1 MKRPA
6 RPSSGPEGST
16 PLSPVYRRRLLQGL
30 IASAAWPTGA
40 VAATD
45 PEVLNFVAFGDWGR
59 DGQRS
64 QGVVAE
70 AMGAA
75 AAEIASRFVISA
87 GDNFYPA
94 GVQSVTDPHWRRSF
108 EDVYTA
114 PALRTP
120 WYAALGNHDYRGVA
134 QAQVDYT
141 HLSSRWRMPSRYYKV
156 AGEALGA
163 NFLDLFVIDTSP
175 LADRG
180 NYDEML
186 QQLARGHLEAHDGAR
201 QIAWLRDELRRS
213 TAPWKIVVGHHPIYS
228 GDHGDS
234 AELVAQVAPLLEAH
248 GVQVYINGHDHNL
261 QHIRRGRVDYVC
273 TGAGADAVG
282 SVTPVE
288 GTCYCLSRPGFAMF
302 GLDRETL
309 QLEFRDLTGRTLY
322 QARRRRLD

>member
-1 MKRPA
+1 MKRPVTSSW
-6 RPSSGPEGST
+6 RPADPT
-16 PLSPVYRRRLLQGL
+16 PLSPVHRRRLLQGL
-30 IASAAWPTGA
+30 VASAAWPAGA
-40 VAATD
+40 VASTD
-45 PEVLNFVAFGDWGR
+45 DERVSFVALGDWGR
-59 DGQRS
+59 EGQRS

-94 GVQSVTDPHWRRSF
+94 GVRSVTDPHWRRSF

-114 PALRTP
+114 AALQTP

-141 HLSSRWRMPSRYYKV
+141 GLSPRWRMPSRYYKV
-156 AGEALGA
+156 GGEVLGA

-175 LADRG
+175 LVDRD

-186 QQLARGHLEAHDGAR
+186 QQLAHGHLEAYDGAR
-201 QIAWLRDELRRS
+201 QIAWLRDELRGS

-228 GDHGDS
+228 GGHGDS

-261 QHIRRGRVDYVC
+261 QHIRRGRVDYIC
-273 TGAGADAVG
+273 AGAGADAVG
-282 SVTPVE
+282 SVAPVE
-288 GTCYCLSRPGFAMF
+288 GARYCLSRPGFAMF
-302 GLDRETL
+302 RLDREAL
-309 QLEFRDLTGRTLY
+309 RLEFRDLTGRTLY
-322 QARRRRLD
+322 QAGRRRVD